1 MLDVEARRGHTCLRK
16 HRICPLQAPAIEI
29 FFPLGYHLALLVRDL
44 TADSLGVGLSS
55 GCGSSSTTR
64 SSHSPVQAPAE
75 NPALGERDYV
85 CDLFSFLD
93 FSSVRSFWQRSSPLR
108 PPAGPRTP
116 ESREQSA
123 TRPGESSPAL
133 KSQCPIWTPESPRQ
147 AVTDDSGRYSV
158 PQLFSG
164 NYRVSVS
171 LAGFDTRQLELLLD
185 PSQTTEQNF
194 RLGGPQCLLRA
205 HGTPGLSVEGGPA
218 GHTL

>member
-1 MLDVEARRGHTCLRK
+1 MR
-16 HRICPLQAPAIEI
+16 
-29 FFPLGYHLALLVRDL
+29 LV
-44 TADSLGVGLSS
+44 
-55 GCGSSSTTR
+55 
-64 SSHSPVQAPAE
+64 
-75 NPALGERDYV
+75 
-85 CDLFSFLD
+85 LFSGLFKCAFILATVFAFAATGRAQDSRISGTVSDSTGGVIPGVEVTVSNLD
-93 FSSVRSFWQRSSPLR
+93 TGVS
-108 PPAGPRTP
+108 
-116 ESREQSA
+116 
-123 TRPGESSPAL
+123 
-133 KSQCPIWTPESPRQ
+133 RQ